1 METAFRLNDLN
12 AAIAAEYAITAE
24 ALQKGLVATKPL
36 SVIRLAELCALG
48 EQMIRAQRR
57 TAEAYMAAYP
67 KLRGERLDIS
77 LTLGST

>member
-12 AAIAAEYAITAE
+12 AAIAAEYAIAAE

-57 TAEAYMAAYP
+57 TAEAYSAAYP
-67 KLRGERLDIS
+67 SRRRELLDIVLS
-77 LTLGST
+77 REST